1 MGFLRK
7 YLDTK
12 QVQENEIENLEQG
25 GVPSVPSVPSEL
37 EFPARLDK
45 NWSEEIEENEDGVFQ
60 EVFQVR
66 SKLEAGLEPI
76 ENLEELPQT
85 LIDWLANP
93 KIQAGDQW
101 PIPEDLLPKFDV
113 LVNAADSLVRRRD
126 LNLRIWR
133 GQKSLQ
139 LKVFFGP
146 DPPPLRKRSST
157 GNRFRTNSTKRIQT
171 MWSPEEGWLH
181 WDEDRQ
187 DYVAQPA
194 SNTPK
199 DQGEEMSR
207 APD

>member
-12 QVQENEIENLEQG
+12 QVQENEIENLEQE

-45 NWSEEIEENEDGVFQ
+45 NWSEEIEENEGGVFQ
-60 EVFQVR
+60 EVFQGVFQ
-66 SKLEAGLEPI
+66 AGLEPI

-93 KIQAGDQW
+93 KTQAGDEW

-146 DPPPLRKRSST
+146 DPPPLRKRSS
-157 GNRFRTNSTKRIQT
+157 GNRFRTNSTKRIP
-171 MWSPEEGWLH
+171 S
-181 WDEDRQ
+181 D
-187 DYVAQPA
+187 
-194 SNTPK
+194 
-199 DQGEEMSR
+199 
-207 APD
+207 

>member
-1 MGFLRK
+1 MINLN
-7 YLDTK
+7 LDFIY
-12 QVQENEIENLEQG
+12 E
-25 GVPSVPSVPSEL
+25 EL
-37 EFPARLDK
+37 ENPKHPCGVVETCGVDSLSQVDTGLQTPQ
-45 NWSEEIEENEDGVFQ
+45 EIEESCGVSCGVKEDELV
-60 EVFQVR
+60 
-66 SKLEAGLEPI
+66 LEDFFA
-76 ENLEELPQT
+76 EELPQT

-93 KIQAGDQW
+93 KTQAGDQW

-126 LNLRIWR
+126 SNLRIWR

-146 DPPPLRKRSST
+146 DPPPLRKRSGT
-157 GNRFRTNSTKRIQT
+157 GNRFRTNNTKRIQT

-199 DQGEEMSR
+199 DQGEEMNR

>member
-1 MGFLRK
+1 MGILKRLRK
-7 YLDTK
+7 EKKTEPHTQTYFEVPKVPKDPEHPGNPDINWDEAWNSTQDFRGSKEVPREFQGSSKTEGAGDFCLD
-12 QVQENEIENLEQG
+12 
-25 GVPSVPSVPSEL
+25 
-37 EFPARLDK
+37 
-45 NWSEEIEENEDGVFQ
+45 
-60 EVFQVR
+60 
-66 SKLEAGLEPI
+66 
-76 ENLEELPQT
+76 ELPEDFPPS

-93 KIQAGDQW
+93 KTQAGDQW

-126 LNLRIWR
+126 SNLRIWR

-146 DPPPLRKRSST
+146 DPPPLYKRPGT

-199 DQGEEMSR
+199 DPGEKMNR
-207 APD
+207 DPD

>member
-37 EFPARLDK
+37 GFPARLDK
-45 NWSEEIEENEDGVFQ
+45 NWSEEIEENEGGVFQ
-60 EVFQVR
+60 AVFQVC

-93 KIQAGDQW
+93 KTQAGDQW

-126 LNLRIWR
+126 SNLRIWR

-146 DPPPLRKRSST
+146 DPT
-157 GNRFRTNSTKRIQT
+157 T
-171 MWSPEEGWLH
+171 
-181 WDEDRQ
+181 
-187 DYVAQPA
+187 AQA
-194 SNTPK
+194 IWH
-199 DQGEEMSR
+199 G
-207 APD
+207 

>member
-45 NWSEEIEENEDGVFQ
+45 NWSEEIEENEGGVFQ
-60 EVFQVR
+60 EVFQVC

-93 KIQAGDQW
+93 KTQAGD
-101 PIPEDLLPKFDV
+101 E
-113 LVNAADSLVRRRD
+113 
-126 LNLRIWR
+126 
-133 GQKSLQ
+133 
-139 LKVFFGP
+139 
-146 DPPPLRKRSST
+146 
-157 GNRFRTNSTKRIQT
+157 
-171 MWSPEEGWLH
+171 
-181 WDEDRQ
+181 
-187 DYVAQPA
+187 
-194 SNTPK
+194 
-199 DQGEEMSR
+199 
-207 APD
+207 

>member
-93 KIQAGDQW
+93 KTQAGDEW

-126 LNLRIWR
+126 SNLRIWR
-133 GQKSLQ
+133 GPKSLQ

-146 DPPPLRKRSST
+146 DPPPLRKRSGT
-157 GNRFRTNSTKRIQT
+157 GNRFRTNSTKRIP
-171 MWSPEEGWLH
+171 S
-181 WDEDRQ
+181 D
-187 DYVAQPA
+187 
-194 SNTPK
+194 
-199 DQGEEMSR
+199 
-207 APD
+207 